1 LALHWYAMPARTLA
15 NPEYYLNRSLSWL
28 AFNRRVLEEAE
39 DESNPLLERVKF
51 LAITASNLD
60 EFFEI
65 RVAGLLQHLE
75 EGAVDP
81 SPDGLT
87 PMKEREKLTEA
98 THRFVRDQYECWN
111 RRLLPALDAAGIHI
125 HSLKDLNDEQS
136 QVADDYCRNELDA
149 LLTPVTVDPAHPFP
163 RVIHKAMCQ
172 ALLMRRKRHTA
183 ANHAGYMGVVTVPR
197 SLPRLIRLPDEDGIS
212 FIALADLVA
221 LHAGRMYRGYEIVSE
236 GAFRITRN
244 SNLYLQ
250 EEESRSVLE
259 SVRTELH
266 NRRKGDAVR
275 LELETGASEEIV
287 SRLQT
292 VFELEDWQVYRT
304 PGPVNLSRLM
314 FLYSAV
320 DRADL
325 KFKPFQ
331 AREWSLP
338 KGSKDIWEALRKR
351 DVLLHH
357 PFDSYDS
364 VVSFIET
371 AAADPTVLSI
381 KQTLYRTNDNSP
393 IVEALVQAAA
403 TKEVTVVVE
412 VKARFDEASNIRW
425 ARELEDA
432 GVQVFHGLV
441 GLKTHCKL
449 SLAVR
454 KEADGSIRRY
464 AHLGTGNYNPT
475 TAAFYTDLSLL
486 TANQE
491 MTLAVHHVFNYLT
504 AYSEQPNYDPL
515 LVAPVDLA
523 ERVANLIA
531 READHARA
539 GKPARIVAKVNSLLD
554 QNVVQELYRASQA
567 GVEIEL
573 IVRGICSLNPG
584 IRGVSDGIKVRSI
597 VGRFLEHSRI
607 YYFQNGGDEEIYLG
621 SADWMPRNLH
631 ERVEVVFPVR
641 DPLLRDRVKN
651 EILAAYLADNVKS
664 RMLLKGGQYTVP
676 KVAAKGVAF
685 SAQDFLIDVAEGRR
699 DASSIPAAVNVPAA
713 RPARKVAAK
722 RTVRPRTTKPGR
734 TKLRT
739 TRARATKPRPAR
751 PGTVETI
758 AAGAGTIK
766 PRTTRALPVKPRT
779 SGVTPKHT
787 AKPDKS

>member
-1 LALHWYAMPARTLA
+1 
-15 NPEYYLNRSLSWL
+15 
-28 AFNRRVLEEAE
+28 VLEEAE

-65 RVAGLLQHLE
+65 RIAGLLQHLE
-75 EGAVDP
+75 EGQVEP
-81 SPDGLT
+81 GPDGLA
-87 PMKEREKLTEA
+87 PMDEQELVAEA
-98 THRFVRDQYECWN
+98 THKFVRGQYDCWN
-111 RRLLPALDAAGIHI
+111 QKLLPALAEQRIRV
-125 HSLKDLNDEQS
+125 HSLTDLNDAQRE
-136 QVADDYCRNELDA
+136 VVDDYCRNELDA

-163 RVIHKAMCQ
+163 RVLHKALCQ
-172 ALLMRRKRHTA
+172 ALLLRRRRRSA
-183 ANHAGYMGVVTVPR
+183 SNANYMGVVTVPR
-197 SLPRLIRLPDEDGIS
+197 SLPRLVRLPDSRGDS
-212 FIALADLVA
+212 FIALADLVG
-221 LHAGRMYRGYEIVSE
+221 LHAGRMYRGYEILSE

-275 LELETGASEEIV
+275 LEIESDASADIV

-292 VFELEDWQVYRT
+292 VFELQDWQVYRT
-304 PGPVNLSRLM
+304 EGPVNLSRLM
-314 FLYSAV
+314 HLYSAV
-320 DRADL
+320 NRPEL

-338 KGSKDIWEALRKR
+338 KGTHDIWSALRQR

-364 VVSFIET
+364 VVSFIE
-371 AAADPTVLSI
+371 AAAQDPAVLSI

-412 VKARFDEASNIRW
+412 VKARFDEASNIKW

-449 SLAVR
+449 TLIVR
-454 KEADGSIRRY
+454 KDSDGAMRRY
-464 AHLGTGNYNPT
+464 THLGTGNYNPA

-486 TANQE
+486 TANPE
-491 MTLAVHHVFNYLT
+491 MTFAVHNVFNYLT
-504 AYSEQPNYDPL
+504 AYSEQPNYNPL

-539 GKPARIVAKVNSLLD
+539 GKPARIIAKVNSLLD
-554 QNVVQELYRASQA
+554 KNVVQELYRASQA
-567 GVEIEL
+567 GVQVDL

-584 IRGVSDGIKVRSI
+584 IRGISDRIRVRSI

-607 YYFQNGGDEEIYLG
+607 YYFQNNGEEEIYLG

-631 ERVEVVFPVR
+631 ERVEVVFPLR
-641 DPLLRDRVKN
+641 DALLRDRVRD

-664 RMLLKGGQYTVP
+664 RELKRGGSYVREDAKG
-676 KVAAKGVAF
+676 KVAPF
-685 SAQDFLIDVAEGRR
+685 SSQDFLIDAAEGKR
-699 DASSIPAAVNVPAA
+699 DLSAIPVAAV
-713 RPARKVAAK
+713 RP
-722 RTVRPRTTKPGR
+722 
-734 TKLRT
+734 LR
-739 TRARATKPRPAR
+739 RIAKPRAK
-751 PGTVETI
+751 V
-758 AAGAGTIK
+758 
-766 PRTTRALPVKPRT
+766 TRQR
-779 SGVTPKHT
+779 
-787 AKPDKS
+787 

>member
-1 LALHWYAMPARTLA
+1 M
-15 NPEYYLNRSLSWL
+15 SWL

-65 RVAGLLQHLE
+65 RIAGLLQHLE
-75 EGAVDP
+75 EGQVDAG
-81 SPDGLT
+81 PDGLT
-87 PMKEREKLTEA
+87 PLDEQEMLAEA
-98 THRFVRDQYECWN
+98 THEFVGQQYECWN
-111 RRLLPALDAAGIHI
+111 NKLLPALAEHRIRV
-125 HSLKDLNDEQS
+125 HSLTDLNEEQRE
-136 QVADDYCRNELDA
+136 VADDYCRNELDA

-163 RVIHKAMCQ
+163 RVIHKALCQ
-172 ALLMRRKRHTA
+172 ALLLRRRRRSA
-183 ANHAGYMGVVTVPR
+183 SNLNYMGVVTVPR
-197 SLPRLIRLPDEDGIS
+197 ALPRLVRLPDANGDS
-212 FIALADLVA
+212 FISLSDLVG
-221 LHAGRMYRGYEIVSE
+221 LHAGRMYRGYEILSE

-266 NRRKGDAVR
+266 NRRRGDAVR
-275 LELETGASEEIV
+275 LEIESGVSGDII
-287 SRLQT
+287 SRLQG
-292 VFELEDWQVYRT
+292 VFELADWQVYRT
-304 PGPVNLSRLM
+304 QGPVNLSRLM
-314 FLYSAV
+314 HLYSAV
-320 DRADL
+320 NRADL

-331 AREWSLP
+331 PREWSLP
-338 KGSKDIWEALRKR
+338 KGTPDIWGALRQR

-371 AAADPTVLSI
+371 AAQDPAVLSI

-412 VKARFDEASNIRW
+412 VKARFDEASNIKW

-449 SLAVR
+449 TLMAR
-454 KEADGSIRRY
+454 KESDGAIRRY

-486 TANQE
+486 TSNPE
-491 MTLAVHHVFNYLT
+491 MTFAVHNVFNFLT
-504 AYSEQPNYDPL
+504 AYSEQPNYNPL
-515 LVAPVDLA
+515 LVAPMDLA

-539 GKPARIVAKVNSLLD
+539 GKPAHIIAKVNSLLD
-554 QNVVQELYRASQA
+554 KNVVQELYRAAQA
-567 GVEIEL
+567 GVQVDL

-584 IRGVSDGIKVRSI
+584 IRGISDRIRVRSI

-607 YYFQNGGDEEIYLG
+607 CYFQNGGDEEIYLG

-651 EILAAYLADNVKS
+651 EILAAYLADNVKA
-664 RMLLKGGQYTVP
+664 RLLHRGGDYVRD
-676 KVAAKGVAF
+676 VAKIKASPF
-685 SAQDFLIDVAEGRR
+685 SAQEFLIDLAEGKR
-699 DASSIPAAVNVPAA
+699 DLSAIPAA
-713 RPARKVAAK
+713 
-722 RTVRPRTTKPGR
+722 
-734 TKLRT
+734 
-739 TRARATKPRPAR
+739 PAR
-751 PGTVETI
+751 PVRR
-758 AAGAGTIK
+758 K
-766 PRTTRALPVKPRT
+766 VKPRT
-779 SGVTPKHT
+779 KVR
-787 AKPDKS
+787 

>member
-1 LALHWYAMPARTLA
+1 
-15 NPEYYLNRSLSWL
+15 
-28 AFNRRVLEEAE
+28 VLEEAE

-65 RVAGLLQHLE
+65 RIAGLLQHLE
-75 EGAVDP
+75 EGQVDAG
-81 SPDGLT
+81 PDGLT
-87 PMKEREKLTEA
+87 PLDEQEMLAEA
-98 THRFVRDQYECWN
+98 THEFVGQQYQCWN
-111 RRLLPALDAAGIHI
+111 NKLLPALAEHRIRV
-125 HSLKDLNDEQS
+125 HSLADLNDAQRE
-136 QVADDYCRNELDA
+136 VVDDYCRNELDA

-163 RVIHKAMCQ
+163 RVIHKALCQ
-172 ALLMRRKRHTA
+172 ALLLRRRRRSA
-183 ANHAGYMGVVTVPR
+183 ANLNYMGVVTVPR
-197 SLPRLIRLPDEDGIS
+197 ALPRLVRLPDANGDS
-212 FIALADLVA
+212 FISLSDLVG
-221 LHAGRMYRGYEIVSE
+221 LHAGRMYRGYEILSE

-266 NRRKGDAVR
+266 NRRRGDAVR
-275 LELETGASEEIV
+275 LEIESDVSGDII
-287 SRLQT
+287 SRLQG
-292 VFELEDWQVYRT
+292 VFELADWQVYRT
-304 PGPVNLSRLM
+304 QGPVNLSRLM
-314 FLYSAV
+314 HLYSAV
-320 DRADL
+320 NRADL

-331 AREWSLP
+331 PREWSLP
-338 KGSKDIWEALRKR
+338 KGTPDIWGALRQR

-371 AAADPTVLSI
+371 AAQDPAVLSM

-412 VKARFDEASNIRW
+412 VKARFDEASNIKW

-449 SLAVR
+449 TLIAR
-454 KEADGSIRRY
+454 KEPDGAIRRY

-486 TANQE
+486 TANPE
-491 MTLAVHHVFNYLT
+491 MTFAVHNVFNFLT
-504 AYSEQPNYDPL
+504 AYSEQPNYNPL
-515 LVAPVDLA
+515 LVAPMDLA

-539 GKPARIVAKVNSLLD
+539 GKPAHIIAKVNSLLD
-554 QNVVQELYRASQA
+554 KNVVQELYRASQA
-567 GVEIEL
+567 GVQVDL

-584 IRGVSDGIKVRSI
+584 IRGISDRIRVRSI

-607 YYFQNGGDEEIYLG
+607 CYFQNGGEEEIYLG

-651 EILAAYLADNVKS
+651 EILAAYLADNVKA
-664 RMLLKGGQYTVP
+664 RMLRRGGSYVRD
-676 KVAAKGVAF
+676 AAKLKAAPF
-685 SAQDFLIDVAEGRR
+685 SAQEFLIDLAEGKR
-699 DASSIPAAVNVPAA
+699 DLSAIPAAPV
-713 RPARKVAAK
+713 RPVRRKVKSRAK
-722 RTVRPRTTKPGR
+722 VR
-734 TKLRT
+734 
-739 TRARATKPRPAR
+739 
-751 PGTVETI
+751 
-758 AAGAGTIK
+758 
-766 PRTTRALPVKPRT
+766 
-779 SGVTPKHT
+779 
-787 AKPDKS
+787 